1 MLCVEEWFRIRWAG
15 TLMPDFLLVGIMVD
29 YDVGSGLFFFLLVVL
44 LLCFFHLW
52 DTGKIT
58 PELVCVVQ
66 RWEGG
71 RMGGGA
77 GGMEICQIMGYTN

>member
-52 DTGKIT
+52 DTGENHSRIG
-58 PELVCVVQ
+58 VC
-66 RWEGG
+66 
-71 RMGGGA
+71 GA
-77 GGMEICQIMGYTN
+77 TMEWG